1 VRIGGFCVIFYF
13 RGMLIRV
20 GYSRFS
26 HAHKIY
32 GRHTNCI
39 PAVTNRPLN
48 FWTKL
53 LMGILALIYVILIS
67 ALGISWLIPSIRNK
81 YYFERK
87 ISLID
92 RWFVFG
98 TIFFEY
104 LNILSI
110 YKLVQNDYLPLFYD
124 MLFIGI
130 FNLLVYSQL
139 LPRWRLLVLVVLI
152 SLYLT
157 LSWLGYSFINWN
169 YILLI
174 CGFSLLFMDRL
185 LKDQRPTM
193 DSFTYL
199 NYSVDFLLIFIVT
212 LFSNA
217 AVNWNE
223 SNYLK
228 YFNYYF
234 FIFYY
239 FNLAF
244 IYVKSSRPIFT
255 R

>member
-1 VRIGGFCVIFYF
+1 
-13 RGMLIRV
+13 
-20 GYSRFS
+20 
-26 HAHKIY
+26 
-32 GRHTNCI
+32 
-39 PAVTNRPLN
+39 
-48 FWTKL
+48 
-53 LMGILALIYVILIS
+53 MGILSLIYLILVT
-67 ALGISWLIPSIRNK
+67 ALGVSWLIPSIRKK
-81 YYFERK
+81 YFFERK

-98 TIFFEY
+98 SIFFEY
-104 LNILSI
+104 LNILHN
-110 YKLVQNDYLPLFYD
+110 YKLIEYDYLPVFYD
-124 MLFIGI
+124 LLYIGL

-139 LPRWRLLVLVVLI
+139 LPRWRPLVLLVLI
-152 SLYLT
+152 SFYFT
-157 LSWLGYSFINWN
+157 MSWLDYSFINWN

-174 CGFSLLFMDRL
+174 CGLSLLFMDRL

-193 DSFTYL
+193 DSFSYL

-212 LFSNA
+212 LFSDA
-217 AVNWNE
+217 PVDWKE
-223 SNYLK
+223 SNWLK

>member
-1 VRIGGFCVIFYF
+1 
-13 RGMLIRV
+13 
-20 GYSRFS
+20 
-26 HAHKIY
+26 
-32 GRHTNCI
+32 
-39 PAVTNRPLN
+39 
-48 FWTKL
+48 
-53 LMGILALIYVILIS
+53 MGILSLIYVFFVS
-67 ALGISWLIPSIRNK
+67 AIGVSWLIPSIRKK
-81 YYFERK
+81 YFFERK

-98 TIFFEY
+98 SIFFEY
-104 LNILSI
+104 LNVLHN
-110 YKLVQNDYLPLFYD
+110 YKLIEYNYLPVFYD
-124 MLFIGI
+124 LLYIGL

-152 SLYLT
+152 SLYFT

-169 YILLI
+169 YIFLI

-199 NYSVDFLLIFIVT
+199 NYSVNFLLIFIVT

-223 SNYLK
+223 SNWLK